1 MQKTWRFAA
10 FVFVVAG
17 LVLAACGP
25 ATPLPSP
32 TAAATAGAATATPIP
47 SPTARPAMGGP
58 SAVKI
63 TGEFD
68 YTNDIITTYYVEHA
82 VALVDMY
89 GFVTRNRDWEIPVAS
104 QVLGYLKLDPE
115 VKHGTYEIQLPAR
128 PEAHFADVDHNGH
141 KDKGVQIFAV
151 SYWPNLTGGP
161 YAVGDDRSY
170 GWPGYLASMKTDS
183 ENQDEV
189 IGGKLVVWAP
199 DNRQE
204 FPTGFG
210 PDGKLFTKDDP
221 VAPIPAGYTIVDLD
235 QKPFKFIRTEVADL
249 TLYEPKEA
257 AIKDFSKLSYTEAFD
272 KLFAFARKEYAF
284 NGFPEKQPNWDALY
298 RELKPR
304 VEAAQKNND
313 PNAFWLAL
321 RDFTWAFHDGHVG
334 LSMTEYGYQQYMDA
348 TSGGYGFAIRR
359 MDDGRYLV
367 VYVTAGG
374 PAEQAGIQK
383 GAIVSEFN
391 GQPIDEALK
400 GVRPWSLPMSTDWA
414 LRYQQARYLLR
425 AHPGDKATVTFINPG
440 AQQPKTVSLTA
451 VAERDSFN
459 FTSIYHNAPRQTYL
473 PVDYRILDSGVGYIR
488 INSNYDDLG
497 LIIRLFAR
505 ALKQFQA
512 KKVPGLI
519 IDMRYNSGGAP
530 LGLAGF
536 FTKKTITLG
545 QLEYYSDKTGKFEPE
560 GEPEK
565 FLPNEEQYH
574 FNKLAVLVGPGCY
587 SACELEAYGFS
598 KVPGAMVVGE
608 YPTSGTEAEVSR
620 GQIKMPDDL
629 SMQIP
634 TGRFVNPDGSLFLE
648 GQGVQPTLRVPLT
661 PKTLLQNGD
670 VVLKVAEEAI
680 LKPAG
685 AGMVPS
691 GPPAMVP
698 ADKAESILRSGID
711 FLEDLAREKP
721 SAEDLAKPG
730 TFTYTVPIT
739 DPAKPVTWAYGWC
752 AHDQA
757 TLKDNLK
764 HIRLTF
770 TLDGKTVSADKLA
783 SIGYQTRTGLSCRL
797 VYAVLKD
804 WPAGEHHLSIKATFT
819 QKINDGQD
827 DYPAG
832 DYILAYNVYVK
843 P

>member
-1 MQKTWRFAA
+1 MHKPWRLVFFVVVAAA
-10 FVFVVAG
+10 F
-17 LVLAACGP
+17 LLAACGP
-25 ATPLPSP
+25 ATPMPLPTLPQATTAAPVVAASP
-32 TAAATAGAATATPIP
+32 TPQ
-47 SPTARPAMGGP
+47 PAVSGP
-58 SAVKI
+58 SAVKV

-68 YTNDIITTYYVEHA
+68 YTNDIITTYYVEQA

-104 QVLGYLKLDPE
+104 QVLGYLKLDPKA
-115 VKHGTYEIQLPAR
+115 KHGTYEIELPAR
-128 PEAHFADVDHNGH
+128 PEGHFADVDNNGH

-170 GWPGYLASMKTDS
+170 GWPGYLASVKTDS

-199 DNRQE
+199 DNQQE

-235 QKPFKFIRTEVADL
+235 QKPFKFIRTEVANL
-249 TLYEPKEA
+249 RLYEPKEA

-284 NGFPEKQPNWDALY
+284 NGYPEKQPDWDALY
-298 RELKPR
+298 KELKPR
-304 VEAAQKNND
+304 VEAAQKDND

-321 RDFTWAFHDGHVG
+321 RDFTWAFKDGHVG
-334 LSMTEYGYQQYMDA
+334 LSMTEYGYQLFMKA
-348 TSGGYGFAIRR
+348 TEGGYGFAIRR

-367 VYVTAGG
+367 VYVLPGG
-374 PAEQAGIQK
+374 PADQAGIQK
-383 GAIVSEFN
+383 GAIVTEFN

-400 GVRPWSLPMSTDWA
+400 KVKPWSLPMSTEWA

-425 AHPGDKATVTFINPG
+425 AQPGDKATVTFINPG
-440 AQQPKTVSLTA
+440 AQQPQTAKLTA
-451 VAERDSFN
+451 IAERKSFN
-459 FTSIYHNAPRQTYL
+459 YTSIYHNAPKQTYL

-488 INSNYDDLG
+488 INSNYDDLN
-497 LIIRLFAR
+497 LIIRLFER

-519 IDMRYNSGGAP
+519 IDMRYNRGGAP

-560 GEPEK
+560 GEPDK

-574 FNKLAVLVGPGCY
+574 FDKLAVLVGPACY

-598 KVPGAMVVGE
+598 KVPGAMVIGE

-620 GQIKMPDDL
+620 GQIKLPDGL

-661 PKTLLQNGD
+661 PKTLLRDDD

-685 AGMVPS
+685 AGIEPA
-691 GPPAMVP
+691 GPPQLVA
-698 ADKAESILRSGID
+698 ADKAQGYLLSGAK

-721 SAEDLAKPG
+721 SAEDFAKPG
-730 TFTYTVPIT
+730 TITYTVPVS
-739 DPAKPVTWAYGWC
+739 DGARPLVWSYGWC
-752 AHDQA
+752 ASDKD
-757 TLKDNLK
+757 TLADNFK
-764 HIRLTF
+764 HIQLAF
-770 TLDGKTVSADKLA
+770 TMDGQTVPADAL
-783 SIGYQTRTGLSCRL
+783 STYEYQTRSGLSCRL

-819 QKINDGQD
+819 QTINDGQD

-832 DYILAYNVYVK
+832 DYILDYTVYVK